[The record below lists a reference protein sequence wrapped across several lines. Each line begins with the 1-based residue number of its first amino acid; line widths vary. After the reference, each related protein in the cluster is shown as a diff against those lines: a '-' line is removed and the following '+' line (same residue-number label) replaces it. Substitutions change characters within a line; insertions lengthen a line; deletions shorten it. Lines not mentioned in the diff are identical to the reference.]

1 MNYFAAM
8 TVAAPLTLKDLDAC
22 ITLLKEKRTYYET
35 LPKDA

>member
-8 TVAAPLTLKDLDAC
+8 TIPAPLTLKDLDAC
-22 ITLLKEKRTYYET
+22 VKLLNEKKTYYET